1 MNINQILSIL
11 FASVP
16 FIIMCLLYTKT
27 NLKKENRG
35 FQFASVIY
43 GVLFSIIAVIGS
55 DNLSDKILKFIKS
68 ISQQLAVT
76 AEQKP
81 EYSDICQRIISFI
94 DSVDWEFYMIFI
106 INFLMLTIFMIS
118 KRILLPIFK
127 SIWKNETLFNSTSGI
142 CYEWS
147 DYRRAYVLKAKFY
160 SLKILM
166 SVYFGLVIIITA
178 VLLVLCKLY
187 PDWHGFL
194 AVFYPF
200 ALVIILGEIVFFL
213 GGKTDAEFADDIGGE
228 GGSSFKVVNYYRLRK
243 YLSTVFGDRIISQN
257 TELPKYYNAHNN
269 SEIVKKFENIDKQ
282 EARIANLY
290 FKRKSDSGV
299 QLDENLVE
307 ATYRLMN
314 GESVLFANP
323 FYTDYSDYIFLPLNR
338 AATKGNK
345 ILFILGRNGIE
356 DDVINWI
363 NKSFAD
369 VICVENMWS
378 VGKLNSSSP
387 FDGEVGVVSS
397 SDIFNNEIVSE
408 NLSFLSAVTEV
419 VLIEPSQ
426 FVSTSQ
432 MSIALYISK
441 VRPNATYYVI
451 DKNNDGLI
459 DTISHII
466 RTSIKE
472 VSATNKEHNRF
483 SYVLW
488 KADGNQLS
496 HRIFPNVA
504 RYLGVGTELMIA
516 GIRNQINLTEWYSYS
531 KFPVIDMKW
540 ISEQY
545 YSPLCKYASLN
556 PKQEEIS
563 KRMKFKNNLW
573 SVEKSDHKYIVVE
586 DEFCNMFEMARQFST
601 RGKEESFINVISQNY
616 LLRDYMQDNHD
627 LFVSDP
633 KAIPSFCPDYARTE
647 RNIVIELLL
656 KLSVS
661 PITKTDL
668 LNFLRYIGSIDVNN
682 IHSKYELKC
691 IIFNLVNKYFQNECA
706 KYIVTET
713 TLIEEQN
720 DLFFIN
726 NKDFVKE
733 ATNALKCAYY
743 VLEDERSEQY
753 YLDAKLLGHVFQSH
767 LPGQHIV
774 LNGKYY
780 EILFI
785 EGEKG
790 VVVKRAADSIASRE
804 YYRQLRNYKI
814 NDFVVEDV
822 IGGQKSIGS
831 IVVERGMSS
840 FSVSTNGYLLM
851 QDYGDVCN
859 SLKREISNIPDRNYT
874 QKVALKIKF
883 PGTTQKIRATI
894 CVVLNEI
901 FKTVYP
907 DNCDFICAVTNLSDK
922 EDIPEGIL
930 YNAEFCIK
938 DDDSIFI
945 LEDSILDLG
954 LISSIERNLKRFLEI
969 VTDYLKWYEGSLL
982 PIPVRKQSVKLPDD
996 KLIEQVKNSNPPEK
1010 KKKKKISEF
1019 IKNLFK
1025 KKKKKVKHPTDP
1037 ETEDTT
1043 DSENSP
1049 EPEEIT
1055 DSENNPETEDTS
1067 NSDKDLEKEDALN
1080 IDKNSEKSEDDSELS
1095 DNSKTSQEFVENA
1108 NENDQKKDE
1117 EMNADE

>member
-1 MNINQILSIL
+1 MNINEILSIL
-11 FASVP
+11 LASVP
-16 FIIMCLLYTKT
+16 FIIMCLLHKTT

-35 FQFASVIY
+35 YQFPSMIY
-43 GVLFSIIAVIGS
+43 GVLFSIVAIAVS
-55 DNLSDKILKFIKS
+55 DKLSDEILKLIKT
-68 ISQQLAVT
+68 ISQQLAIT

-81 EYSDICQRIISFI
+81 EYADICQRIISFI
-94 DSVDWEFYMIFI
+94 DSVKWEFYMIFI
-106 INFLMLTIFMIS
+106 INFLMFAVFMIT
-118 KRILLPIFK
+118 KRLLLPIFK

-147 DYRRAYVLKAKFY
+147 DARRAYVLKAKCY

-166 SVYFGLVIIITA
+166 SVYYALVIIISV
-178 VLLVLCKLY
+178 VLLVLCKIF
-187 PDWHGFL
+187 PEWNGFL

-213 GGKTDAEFADDIGGE
+213 GGKTEAEFADDIGGE
-228 GGSSFKVVNYYRLRK
+228 SGSSFKIVNYYRLRK
-243 YLSTVFGDRIISQN
+243 YLTTVFGDRVIVQD
-257 TELPKYYNAHNN
+257 TELPKFCHAHNN
-269 SEIVKKFENIDKQ
+269 SEIVKKYENIDRQ
-282 EARIANLY
+282 EARVANLY
-290 FKRKSDSGV
+290 FKRKSEEGI
-299 QLDENLVE
+299 QLDEGLVE
-307 ATYRLMN
+307 ATFRLMN

-356 DDVINWI
+356 DDVITWI
-363 NKSFAD
+363 NRSFAN

-378 VGKLNSSSP
+378 VGKLNSEKL
-387 FDGEVGVVSS
+387 FDGDVGVVSS

-408 NLSFLSAVTEV
+408 NLPFLSSVSEV

-451 DKNNDGLI
+451 DKNNDGLV

-483 SYVLW
+483 SYMLW

-516 GIRNQINLTEWYSYS
+516 GIRNQINSTEWYSYT

-545 YSPLCKYASLN
+545 YSSLCKYASLN
-556 PKQEEIS
+556 PKQEELS
-563 KRMKFKNNLW
+563 KRMKFNNNLW
-573 SVEKSDHKYIVVE
+573 SVEKSDYKYLVVE
-586 DEFCNMFEMARQFST
+586 DEFCNMFEIARQFST
-601 RGKEESFINVISQNY
+601 RGTEESFVNVISQNY
-616 LLRDYMQDNHD
+616 LLRDYMEYNPD
-627 LFVSDP
+627 LFEADP
-633 KAIPSFCPDYARTE
+633 KAIPAFCPDYSRTE

-661 PITKTDL
+661 PISKDDL
-668 LNFLRYIGSIDVNN
+668 INFLRYIGSVDVNKIN
-682 IHSKYELKC
+682 SKYELKC
-691 IIFNLVNKYFQNECA
+691 TVFNLVNKYFQNECA
-706 KYIVTET
+706 KYIVTDT

-720 DLFFIN
+720 ELFYISN
-726 NKDFVKE
+726 HEFVKE
-733 ATNALKCAYY
+733 ATNSLKCAYY
-743 VLEDERSEQY
+743 VLEDEKSEQY
-753 YLDAKLLGHVFQSH
+753 YLDAKLLGHVYQSH

-804 YYRQLRNYKI
+804 YYRQLRSYTI
-814 NDFVVEDV
+814 NDFVVDDI
-822 IGGQKSIGS
+822 IGGRKSMGS
-831 IVVERGMSS
+831 IVVERGMAS
-840 FSVSTNGYLLM
+840 FNVKTNGYLLM
-851 QDYGDVCN
+851 QDYGDLSN
-859 SLKREISNIPDRNYT
+859 SLRREISNIPERHYT
-874 QKVALKIKF
+874 GKVALKIKF
-883 PGTTQKIRATI
+883 PGTTEKIRTTI

-907 DNCDFICAVTNLSDK
+907 DNSDFICAVTNISDTS
-922 EDIPEGIL
+922 DIPEGIM
-930 YNAEFCIK
+930 YDAEFCTEDKECIY
-938 DDDSIFI
+938 I
-945 LEDSILDLG
+945 LEDSVLDLG
-954 LISSIERNLKRFLEI
+954 LISSIDRNLKRFLEI
-969 VTDYLKWYEGSLL
+969 VTDYLKWYELSLL
-982 PIPVRKQSVKLPDD
+982 PIPVKNEQVKLPEDEV
-996 KLIEQVKNSNPPEK
+996 IEDIKNSKPPETK
-1010 KKKKKISEF
+1010 KENKFAVFFKM
-1019 IKNLFK
+1019 LFK
-1025 KKKKKVKHPTDP
+1025 KKGKKIQK
-1037 ETEDTT
+1037 
-1043 DSENSP
+1043 
-1049 EPEEIT
+1049 PEEP
-1055 DSENNPETEDTS
+1055 DAEPDDEQEKPVASEEVPEQTAKTQEQDFSNDVEPTSTEPDD
-1067 NSDKDLEKEDALN
+1067 NGDEPVQNEERN
-1080 IDKNSEKSEDDSELS
+1080 IDE
-1095 DNSKTSQEFVENA
+1095 
-1108 NENDQKKDE
+1108 
-1117 EMNADE
+1117 